1 MASQERQPAWS
12 KSMSRIEKKTTL
24 EAKNKAF
31 GLFSAAEVQQ
41 AAAERLADSCVQT
54 DNTWGEKGNG
64 VKFMANRK
72 RSGGQRR

>member
-1 MASQERQPAWS
+1 MASQEGQPAWS
-12 KSMSRIEKKTTL
+12 KSMSRIKKKTL
-24 EAKNKAF
+24 EAKNKVF